1 MMGVLATINA
11 QHVSHMKSDNRYAS
25 AKALYASLGVDTEK
39 ALETLEKF
47 HVSMHCW
54 QGDDVIGFDHDGAL
68 TGGIQTTGNYPGRAR
83 NPKELMADIEKA
95 LSLIP
100 GTHRLNLHANYAI
113 FGKDGFVDRDAL
125 EPRHFAPWVKFAKK
139 AGLQGLDFNPTY
151 FSHPLAASG
160 RTLSSEDEKVRRFWI
175 RHTVACLRIAE
186 YFAREMGTPTA
197 LNIWIPDGLK
207 DVPADRT
214 TPRAVY
220 KKSLDEI
227 FATDYDRSLVEVTIE
242 SKLFGIGLE
251 SYTVGSHEFYMN
263 YAAKNNVLCLL
274 DSGHFHLSEN
284 VADKISSMLLFA
296 DKVAFH
302 VSRPVRWDSDHVLRQ
317 DDMLLD
323 IAREIA
329 LAGPDRVILA
339 LDYFDASINR
349 VAAWVIG
356 MRNMLKALLA
366 ALLAPNAKMAK
377 LQSEGRFTELLMLQE
392 EVKNYPMGDVW
403 AEWCARKGIPAR
415 EDWFAAVED
424 YEKKVQRKRK

>member
-1 MMGVLATINA
+1 M
-11 QHVSHMKSDNRYAS
+11 
-25 AKALYASLGVDTEK
+25 
-39 ALETLEKF
+39 
-47 HVSMHCW
+47 
-54 QGDDVIGFDHDGAL
+54 
-68 TGGIQTTGNYPGRAR
+68 
-83 NPKELMADIEKA
+83 
-95 LSLIP
+95 
-100 GTHRLNLHANYAI
+100 
-113 FGKDGFVDRDAL
+113 
-125 EPRHFAPWVKFAKK
+125 
-139 AGLQGLDFNPTY
+139 
-151 FSHPLAASG
+151 
-160 RTLSSEDEKVRRFWI
+160 
-175 RHTVACLRIAE
+175 
-186 YFAREMGTPTA
+186 
-197 LNIWIPDGLK
+197 
-207 DVPADRT
+207 
-214 TPRAVY
+214 
-220 KKSLDEI
+220 
-227 FATDYDRSLVEVTIE
+227 TIE
-242 SKLFGIGLE
+242 SKLFGIGME

-329 LAGPDRVILA
+329 LAGPDRVVLA

-403 AEWCARKGIPAR
+403 AE
-415 EDWFAAVED
+415 F
-424 YEKKVQRKRK
+424 QRKRK

>member
-1 MMGVLATINA
+1 MPANP
-11 QHVSHMKSDNRYAS
+11 RFAS
-25 AKALYASLGVDTEK
+25 AKALYKNLGVDVEA
-39 ALETLEKF
+39 ALKTLERF

-54 QGDDVIGFDHDGAL
+54 QGDDVVGFDHDGAL

-83 NPKELMADIEKA
+83 TPKELMADIEKA

-125 EPRHFAPWVKFAKK
+125 EPRHFAPWVAFAKK
-139 AGLQGLDFNPTY
+139 AGLKGLDFNPTY

-186 YFAREMGTPTA
+186 CFAREMGTPSA

-207 DVPADRT
+207 DIPADRT

-263 YAAKNNVLCLL
+263 YAAKNNLLCLL

-296 DKVAFH
+296 PKIAFH

-329 LAGPDRVILA
+329 LAGPDRVVLA

-366 ALLAPNAKMAK
+366 ALLQPNAKMAK

-403 AEWCARKGIPAR
+403 AEWCRRAGVPAR

-424 YEKKVQRKRK
+424 YERKVQRKRR

>member
-1 MMGVLATINA
+1 MAAN
-11 QHVSHMKSDNRYAS
+11 DRFAS
-25 AKALYASLGVDTEK
+25 AKALYEKLGVDAEA
-39 ALETLEKF
+39 ALKTLEKF

-54 QGDDVIGFDHDGAL
+54 QGDDVVGFDGGGAAS
-68 TGGIQTTGNYPGRAR
+68 GGIQTTGNYPGRAR
-83 NPKELMADIEKA
+83 TPKELMADVEKA

-139 AGLQGLDFNPTY
+139 AGLKGLDFNPTY

-160 RTLSSEDEKVRRFWI
+160 RTLSSENEKVRKFWI

-263 YAAKNNVLCLL
+263 YAAKNNLLCLL

-296 DKVAFH
+296 PKVAFH

-317 DDMLLD
+317 DDMLAD

-329 LAGPDRVILA
+329 LAGPDRVVLA

-366 ALLAPNAKMAK
+366 ALLQPNAKMAK
-377 LQSEGRFTELLMLQE
+377 LQSEGKFTELLMLQE

-403 AEWCARKGIPAR
+403 AEWCRRKGVPAR
-415 EDWFAAVED
+415 EDWFEAVEA
-424 YEKKVQRKRK
+424 YEKNVQRRRK

>member
-1 MMGVLATINA
+1 MPA
-11 QHVSHMKSDNRYAS
+11 SPRFAS
-25 AKALYASLGVDTEK
+25 AKALYKNLGVDVEA
-39 ALETLEKF
+39 ALKTLGRF

-54 QGDDVIGFDHDGAL
+54 QGDDVVGFDHDGAL
-68 TGGIQTTGNYPGRAR
+68 SGGIQTTGNYPGRAR
-83 NPKELMADIEKA
+83 TPKELMADIEKA

-100 GTHRLNLHANYAI
+100 GAHRLNLHANYAI

-125 EPRHFAPWVKFAKK
+125 EPRHFAPWVAFAKK
-139 AGLQGLDFNPTY
+139 AGLKGLDFNPTY

-186 YFAREMGTPTA
+186 YFAREMGTPAA

-207 DVPADRT
+207 DIP
-214 TPRAVY
+214 
-220 KKSLDEI
+220 
-227 FATDYDRSLVEVTIE
+227 VTIE
-242 SKLFGIGLE
+242 SKLFGIGME

-317 DDMLLD
+317 DDMLAD

-329 LAGPDRVILA
+329 LAGPERVILA

-366 ALLAPNAKMAK
+366 ALLQPNARMAK

-403 AEWCARKGIPAR
+403 AEWCRRAGVPAR

-424 YEKKVQRKRK
+424 YERKVQRKRK

>member
-1 MMGVLATINA
+1 MAAN
-11 QHVSHMKSDNRYAS
+11 DRFAS
-25 AKALYASLGVDTEK
+25 AKAIYKKLGIDVEAAMKKLDE
-39 ALETLEKF
+39 F
-47 HVSMHCW
+47 HISMHCW
-54 QGDDVIGFDHDGAL
+54 QGDDVMGFDHDGAL

-83 NPKELMADIEKA
+83 TPKELMADIEKA

-100 GTHRLNLHANYAI
+100 GTHRINLHANYAI
-113 FGKDGFVDRDAL
+113 FGKDGFVDRDAI
-125 EPRHFAPWVKFAKK
+125 EPRHFKPWVAFAKK
-139 AGLQGLDFNPTY
+139 AGLQGIDFNPTY

-160 RTLSSEDEKVRRFWI
+160 RTLSSADEKVRRFWV
-175 RHTVACLRIAE
+175 RHTVQCLKIAE
-186 YFAREMGTPTA
+186 YFAREMGTPSA

-214 TPRAVY
+214 TPRAIY

-227 FATDYDRSLVEVTIE
+227 FATPYDRSLVTVTIE
-242 SKLFGIGLE
+242 SKLFGIGME

-302 VSRPVRWDSDHVLRQ
+302 VSRPVRWDSDHVLRL
-317 DDMLLD
+317 DDMLYD

-329 LAGPDRVILA
+329 LAGPEKVVLA

-356 MRNMLKALLA
+356 MRNMQKALLT
-366 ALLAPNAKMAK
+366 ALLAPNARMAE
-377 LQSEGRFTELLMLQE
+377 LQAKGEFTELLMLQE
-392 EVKNYPMGDVW
+392 ESKLFPVADVW
-403 AEWCARKGIPAR
+403 AEYCRRKGVAPCAC
-415 EDWFAAVED
+415 WFDEILA
-424 YEKKVQRKRK
+424 YEKKVLSKRK